1 MEHELIAPP
10 PPYSDHHADQPPQ
23 YESTLEPATIQ
34 FPAQLNGYFQWRFTT
49 TFHLGPSGDEKLYA
63 VSTQASLFKSK
74 QSLTLHDGPTEKS
87 PAMAKV
93 ESTRYVNDKPFI
105 ISIPL
110 RSGSESESIPMTTK
124 VENLHPSAK
133 RTIYTFSFPVPAR
146 SSNRP
151 RPRHHYPHHYH
162 NTPSHPNPPTN
173 TKPAIPTSSTPF
185 PSSEST
191 PSTHPP
197 TRLETFEWRRSYGKE
212 VQDLAPH
219 SFGWKLVRL
228 ARRVRGASTS
238 RSGRPRGNTSDGREV
253 VAVIA
258 HNSSWSMTKGFK
270 FGFLGTGLS
279 GRLGRDWEVMVVMSA
294 LQLWNMDYQD
304 QALVA
309 GASP

>member
-1 MEHELIAPP
+1 MEHELLAPP
-10 PPYSDHHADQPPQ
+10 PPYSDHDADQPPQ
-23 YESTLEPATIQ
+23 YEATVK

-87 PAMAKV
+87 PVMAKV
-93 ESTRYVNDKPFI
+93 ESTRYVNDKPFT
-105 ISIPL
+105 ISIPS
-110 RSGSESESIPMTTK
+110 RSGSESIPITTR

-133 RTIYTFSFPVPAR
+133 RTIYSFSFPVPAR
-146 SSNRP
+146 SSNRH
-151 RPRHHYPHHYH
+151 RLHYHYH
-162 NTPSHPNPPTN
+162 NTTSNTNPPTD
-173 TKPAIPTSSTPF
+173 TKHPIPTSA
-185 PSSEST
+185 PSPLPSAEST
-191 PSTHPP
+191 PSTQNL

-212 VQDLAPH
+212 IQDLAPN

-228 ARRVRGASTS
+228 SRRVRGHSTS
-238 RSGRPRGNTSDGREV
+238 RSGRPRGNTSDGKEV

-270 FGFLGTGLS
+270 FAFLGTGLS
-279 GRLGRDWEVMVVMSA
+279 GRLGGDWEVMVVMSA

-309 GASP
+309 GAST